1 MAWQGWSAPWLWVSG
16 CGLLL
21 LVLVLLVSP
30 RSCRARRTLR
40 GLFMARSKRLLFRI
54 GLVPGSG
61 DGMRGSGRR
70 ARRGVGTERQ
80 GSGGGGPRVWTER
93 GLGRPEPEKRERR
106 GGLEKPLTWGN

>member
-80 GSGGGGPRVWTER
+80 GSGGGAAR
-93 GLGRPEPEKRERR
+93 GFGRSEGWGVQSQRRESEEAGWRSH
-106 GGLEKPLTWGN
+106 